1 MNFRLRS
8 LHLALMASG
17 AFGLASCA
25 TVPAPTADAP
35 NKAAAAAAATA
46 VATAATNAAAG
57 ITDPKSAVGA
67 QAVAASARASAAGA
81 VAAATAAAG
90 GTPAPKPFADIIKDA
105 KEEKGYFTTWRKDDK
120 VWIEIP
126 EDRWEHP
133 FFFSVNVTN
142 SIGDAGLYGNQ
153 SGGFLAAGRG
163 QYYASFKRFGP
174 QGVQLIARNVA
185 YTAAADAPIRHALER
200 SFSDSLIA
208 SAAIAS
214 APHLERKSVLVE
226 ANALF
231 INDFPMAAQQLEQTF
246 RQPYAFDAKNS
257 SIEKVRNSHTE
268 TGFNVRSHY
277 QLNRVA
283 LPPTS
288 PSPTP
293 PRYPSTL
300 PDVRSLFMGFYYGFS
315 KLPEPMRP
323 RLADARVGYFTTNVS
338 DFTNPDKREQKSRF
352 INRWRLEKK
361 DASVAPGV
369 LSEPKEP
376 ITYWLDKNIPT
387 AYRKAVTDG
396 ILEWNKAFEKVG
408 FKNAVVVKQQADGD
422 DFDTSA
428 TRFASIRWVAG
439 SNIPFGARGPSKTD
453 PRTGEILDADIE
465 MNEEITRLYSGRV
478 AEDPPRP
485 IGNGLF
491 RNSGELCTYA
501 DSKLTEAAFA
511 LDLLVARGDFEYGS
525 PKAEAWIM
533 DAIKDITAHE
543 VGHTL
548 GLRHNFKGSTSITPE
563 QLRDPKFGADV
574 GVSSSVMD
582 YNALNIATKN
592 EVQGQYS
599 MLTVG
604 TYDIWA
610 IEYGYKQTTPD
621 TERSELAKILSRATE
636 PALAYATDEDAG
648 FGSIVEGI
656 DPDVNRSDLSSD
668 PLGFYD
674 KRFTVIR
681 ELWDR
686 VQSREL
692 PVGTKYEQL
701 RRNFERG
708 FRLMGDASE
717 LTAKYVGGV
726 AVLRDVSGTGR
737 PPLTPTDAAKQRRAL
752 DLLTRNLFTVDSFK
766 FKPEFLSKLTPD
778 FDARWD
784 QVSDDDIGVPVVG
797 PIDSSVA
804 GRVFAIQ
811 KTTLNQLMRDSV
823 AARVLVAPEKMA
835 DGSKALGLPELY
847 STLQKAIWSEL
858 STGAPI
864 NLMRRN
870 LQREHVRLLTE
881 AVARPS
887 ARAPADARSLQREY
901 ASELLASLRKAAAR
915 SGNDIQMRAHLNES
929 IAMLD
934 GALKAQIAKVL
945 G

>member
-8 LHLALMASG
+8 LHLALIASG
-17 AFGLASCA
+17 ALGLVSCA
-25 TVPAPTADAP
+25 TVTPPASDTTTQ
-35 NKAAAAAAATA
+35 AAAAAATD
-46 VATAATNAAAG
+46 VATAATNTAAG

-81 VAAATAAAG
+81 AGAAASAAG
-90 GTPAPKPFADIIKDA
+90 GPPAPKPFADVVKDA

-126 EDRWEHP
+126 EVMWERP

-153 SGGFLAAGRG
+153 MGGFLAAGRG
-163 QYYASFKRFGP
+163 QYFASFKKFGP
-174 QGVQLIARNVA
+174 QGVQLIARNVS
-185 YTAAADAPIRHALER
+185 YIAAKDAPIRHALER

-208 SAAIAS
+208 SAVIAS
-214 APHLERKSVLVE
+214 APHPERKSVLIE

-246 RQPYAFDAKNS
+246 RQPYSFDAKNS
-257 SIEKVRNSHTE
+257 SIEKIRNSETE

-283 LPPTS
+283 LPPPMPN
-288 PSPTP
+288 PSAP
-293 PRYPSTL
+293 PSRLPSTL

-323 RLADARVGYFTTNVS
+323 RVADPRVGYFTTNVS
-338 DFTNPDKREQKSRF
+338 DFTNPDKREQKTRY

-361 DASVAPGV
+361 DPSAA

-387 AYRKAVTDG
+387 AYRKAVTEG
-396 ILEWNKAFEKVG
+396 ILEWNKAYEKIG
-408 FKNAVVVKQQADGD
+408 FKNAIVVKQQDDND

-439 SNIPFGARGPSKTD
+439 NSIQFGARGPSKTD

-465 MNEEITRLYSGRV
+465 MNEDITRLYSGRV

-485 IGNGLF
+485 VGSGLF
-491 RNSGELCTYA
+491 KNSGNLCTYA
-501 DSKLTEAAFA
+501 DGKLTEAAFA
-511 LDLLVARGDFEYGS
+511 LDLLVARGEFEYGS
-525 PKAEAWIM
+525 PQAESWIM

-548 GLRHNFKGSTSITPE
+548 GLRHNFKGSMAITPE
-563 QLRDPKFGADV
+563 QLTDPKFGAEV

-582 YNALNIATKN
+582 YNALNIATKG
-592 EVQGQYS
+592 ERQGQYS
-599 MLTVG
+599 MITVG

-610 IEYGYKQTTPD
+610 VEYGYKETTPA
-621 TERSELAKILSRATE
+621 TEQAELAKTLSRATE

-648 FGSIVEGI
+648 FGNIVEGI
-656 DPDVNRSDLSSD
+656 DPEVNRSDLSSD
-668 PLGFYD
+668 PLGFYE

-708 FRLMGDASE
+708 FRLMGEVSE
-717 LTAKYVGGV
+717 LSAKYVGGV

-737 PPLTPTDAAKQRRAL
+737 QPLTPTDAAIQRRAL
-752 DLLTRNLFTVDSFK
+752 NLLTRNLFTVDAFK
-766 FKPEFLSKLTPD
+766 FKPEFLGKLTPD

-784 QVSDDDIGVPVVG
+784 QVSDDDIAVPVVS
-797 PIDSSVA
+797 PIDSSIA

-811 KTTLNQLMRDSV
+811 RGTLNQLMRDSV
-823 AARVLVAPEKMA
+823 AARLLVAPEKMS
-835 DGSKALGLPELY
+835 DSSKALGLPELY
-847 STLQKAIWSEL
+847 STLQGAIWSEL
-858 STGAPI
+858 NTGAPI

-887 ARAPADARSLQREY
+887 PRAPSDARSLQREF
-901 ASELLASLRKAAAR
+901 ATELLAGLRKAAAK

-934 GALKAQIAKVL
+934 GGLKAQIAKVL

>member
-1 MNFRLRS
+1 MELRLRS
-8 LHLALMASG
+8 LRLALIASG

-25 TVPAPTADAP
+25 TVAPTATDAP
-35 NKAAAAAAATA
+35 AKAAAAAAATD
-46 VATAATNAAAG
+46 VATAATNTAAG

-81 VAAATAAAG
+81 VAAAAAG
-90 GTPAPKPFADIIKDA
+90 SPPAPKSFADVVKDA
-105 KEEKGYFTTWRKDDK
+105 KEEPGYFTTWRKDDK

-126 EDRWEHP
+126 EAMWERP
-133 FFFSVNVTN
+133 FFFSVNVTH

-153 SGGFLAAGRG
+153 MGGFLAAGRG
-163 QYYASFKRFGP
+163 QYFASFKKFGP

-185 YTAAADAPIRHALER
+185 YIAAKDAPIRHALER

-208 SAAIAS
+208 SAALAS
-214 APHLERKSVLVE
+214 APHPERKSVLVE

-246 RQPYAFDAKNS
+246 RQPYAFDPKNS
-257 SIEKVRNSHTE
+257 SIEKVRNSETE

-277 QLNRVA
+277 QLNRVS
-283 LPPTS
+283 LPP
-288 PSPTP
+288 PTP
-293 PRYPSTL
+293 NPSGPQPRYPATL

-315 KLPEPMRP
+315 KLPTPMRP
-323 RLADARVGYFTTNVS
+323 READPRVGFFTTSVS
-338 DFTNPDKREQKSRF
+338 DFTNPDKRDQKSRY

-361 DASVAPGV
+361 DPSAA

-396 ILEWNKAFEKVG
+396 ILEWNKAYEKIG
-408 FKNAVVVKQQADGD
+408 FKNALVVRQQEDAD

-439 SNIPFGARGPSKTD
+439 NDIQFGARGPSKTD

-485 IGNGLF
+485 IGAAGAGLF
-491 RNSGELCTYA
+491 RNSGQLCTYA

-511 LDLLVARGDFEYGS
+511 LDLLVARGEFEYGS

-563 QLRDPKFGADV
+563 QLRDPKFGAEV

-582 YNALNIATKN
+582 YNALNIATLG
-592 EVQGQYS
+592 ERQGQYS
-599 MLTVG
+599 MITVG
-604 TYDIWA
+604 TYDMWA
-610 IEYGYKQTTPD
+610 VEYGYKETTPE
-621 TERSELAKILSRATE
+621 TEQVELAKTLSRATE
-636 PALAYATDEDAG
+636 SALAYATDEDAG
-648 FGSIVEGI
+648 FGSLVEGI
-656 DPDVNRSDLSSD
+656 DPEVNRSDLSSD
-668 PLGFYD
+668 PLGFYE
-674 KRFTVIR
+674 KRFTVIH

-692 PVGTKYEQL
+692 PIGTKYEQL

-708 FRLMGDASE
+708 FRLMGEISE
-717 LTAKYVGGV
+717 LAAKYVGGV

-737 PPLTPTDAAKQRRAL
+737 QPLTPTEAGKQRRAL

-766 FKPEFLSKLTPD
+766 FKPEFLGKLTPD
-778 FDARWD
+778 FDKRWD
-784 QVSDDDIGVPVVG
+784 QLSDDDIGVPVVG
-797 PIDSSVA
+797 AIDSSVA

-811 KTTLNQLMRDSV
+811 KATLNQLMRDSV
-823 AARVLVAPEKMA
+823 AARVLLAPEKLS

-847 STLQKAIWSEL
+847 SMLQKAIWIEL
-858 STGAPI
+858 NTGAPI

-887 ARAPADARSLQREY
+887 PRTAADARSLLREY
-901 ASELLASLRKAAAR
+901 ATELLASLRRAAAK
-915 SGNDIQMRAHLNES
+915 SGNEIQMRAHLNES